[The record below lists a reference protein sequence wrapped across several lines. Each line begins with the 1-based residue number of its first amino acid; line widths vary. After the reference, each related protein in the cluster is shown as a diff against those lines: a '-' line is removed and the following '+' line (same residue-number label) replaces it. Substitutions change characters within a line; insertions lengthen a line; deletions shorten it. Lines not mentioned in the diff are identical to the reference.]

1 MEETKKVTLLGSLI
15 DFAKSFGGHSEGN
28 ERNTLFAS
36 REKILKQYGDKR
48 LLVETMAEKEFE
60 RISKDKTPT
69 SIRARIKTSGSANG
83 GNGKDRPTVEMR
95 EQTIEEEID
104 RGEK

>member
-1 MEETKKVTLLGSLI
+1 MEETRVTLLGSFI
-15 DFAKSFGGHSEGN
+15 DVIKSLRQQSEGN

-60 RISKDKTPT
+60 RISKDKATT
-69 SIRARIKTSGSANG
+69 SIRTRIKTSSSANG
-83 GNGKDRPTVEMR
+83 GNGKDRPIVEKG
-95 EQTIEEEID
+95 EPTIEENEIGD
-104 RGEK
+104 RE